1 MKINKNKTLY
11 FIVIALL
18 IGLFNLIAFL
28 IPFPKSVSFWVGYG
42 FITLSALISAVVLYF
57 IFDKKDMKS
66 RFYGVPL
73 IYILRSYIVLQ
84 FILGIVQMAV
94 PAFTYTYAIVVN
106 AVILVFTIVGL
117 IGLTAGK
124 EEIERVDEKVQQKVL
139 YIQEIRV
146 KLESVIDNTKNKEVL
161 KELNKL
167 KDLVRYSDP
176 MSNEKVES
184 LEEKILQ
191 NVNLLSSLK
200 DDEKP
205 VKIKEIT
212 KQVNERN
219 RLVKIYK

>member
-1 MKINKNKTLY
+1 M
-11 FIVIALL
+11 
-18 IGLFNLIAFL
+18 
-28 IPFPKSVSFWVGYG
+28 
-42 FITLSALISAVVLYF
+42 
-57 IFDKKDMKS
+57 
-66 RFYGVPL
+66 
-73 IYILRSYIVLQ
+73 
-84 FILGIVQMAV
+84 
-94 PAFTYTYAIVVN
+94 
-106 AVILVFTIVGL
+106 